1 MCNGLEAFAS
11 IATKFIPAVD
21 AADAACRHHSRPSV
35 NRFGSRC
42 VVNKLT
48 NKRAGPEFRACASSL
63 GCRGVRRVRAAAV
76 PARRAFGLV
85 TPGNRRIQD
94 REPSLRSWK
103 GEEGEAGEVSPVG
116 SQPAPR
122 PDMWR
127 TGWVAWTVPRFPSR
141 SVRGNSKILHACGG
155 VNLRRARASRSARSR
170 ACGCGPIKTKPE
182 YERAAPLLCVPTC
195 SGSSGFLQAG
205 LLRGRHR

>member
-48 NKRAGPEFRACASSL
+48 NKRAG
-63 GCRGVRRVRAAAV
+63 
-76 PARRAFGLV
+76 
-85 TPGNRRIQD
+85 QD

-170 ACGCGPIKTKPE
+170 ACGCGCGPIKTKPE
-182 YERAAPLLCVPTC
+182 YEQAAPLLCVPTC